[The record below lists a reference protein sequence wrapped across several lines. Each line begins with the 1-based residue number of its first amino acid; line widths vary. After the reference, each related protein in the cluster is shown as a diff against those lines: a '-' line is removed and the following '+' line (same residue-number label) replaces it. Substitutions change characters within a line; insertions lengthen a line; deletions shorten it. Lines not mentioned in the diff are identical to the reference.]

1 MVIRQGARAP
11 ISMAPQSSLQQNLYL
26 PLCLSPSL
34 SNHTKMHHLVT
45 VIKFHNY
52 IKSAFNLSNV
62 LAWSINLYLFVVCIN
77 SVHHRWDLLD
87 SKHFESFSDFGFSW
101 GWCALIFM
109 ELYVS
114 RKKLCQRHL
123 WIHYWAQSYLVLY
136 LFVTIDQNDHAYPQQ
151 YLHLKFAILSFNN
164 TLTKLS

>member
-1 MVIRQGARAP
+1 MMEREIPSKKKENGDDGTF
-11 ISMAPQSSLQQNLYL
+11 
-26 PLCLSPSL
+26 CWHWPSL

-101 GWCALIFM
+101 GWCVLIFM

-136 LFVTIDQNDHAYPQQ
+136 LFVTIDQNDHAYPQGYRCQ
-151 YLHLKFAILSFNN
+151 CPSCFGSALM
-164 TLTKLS
+164 TVMV